1 MNELADSAASTVSN
15 LRDELDQLS
24 ENYDAIE
31 RRRYDEQV
39 ASIRSS
45 LETARAAGNADA
57 VASYKEAMR
66 LAEELHQKKM
76 ATIKAEQ
83 AAAAQEVAESKKSA
97 ASTQVAK
104 ASTANSSTTTGAS
117 TATSNDEMTIHI
129 NAGGKTATVK
139 ATRAN
144 ATTLADVLTELEK
157 AGAGTI

>member
-39 ASIRSS
+39 ASLQAS

-57 VASYKEAMR
+57 VASYKEALR

-83 AAAAQEVAESKKSA
+83 AAAAQEVAEAKKAA
-97 ASTQVAK
+97 ASNPAAK
-104 ASTANSSTTTGAS
+104 ASTAAKTANQNTSETTTLS
-117 TATSNDEMTIHI
+117 REITI
-129 NAGGKTATVK
+129 N
-139 ATRAN
+139 
-144 ATTLADVLTELEK
+144 
-157 AGAGTI
+157 

>member
-45 LETARAAGNADA
+45 LETARASGNADA
-57 VASYKEAMR
+57 VASYKEALR

-83 AAAAQEVAESKKSA
+83 AAAAQEVAEAKKAA
-97 ASTQVAK
+97 ASNPSAK
-104 ASTANSSTTTGAS
+104 ASTAAKTANQNTSETTTLS
-117 TATSNDEMTIHI
+117 REITI
-129 NAGGKTATVK
+129 N
-139 ATRAN
+139 
-144 ATTLADVLTELEK
+144 
-157 AGAGTI
+157 